1 MKNMLSEKLGKF
13 SILGAIQRKKELLS
27 IGYFSVKTV
36 PNIKLRAFIEKNNR
50 DIMSTLKSS

>member
-13 SILGAIQRKKELLS
+13 SILGAIQREKELLI
-27 IGYFSVKTV
+27 IGYFSVKIV
-36 PNIKLRAFIEKNNR
+36 PNTKFRAFIEKNNR